1 MRSITK
7 IHNEHQIRPD
17 MGLDVWP
24 AQQNRTATAIAS
36 QRALLSPISRKTV
49 TTPLDRAWAAGFFDG
64 EGCIHIARQ
73 TYGKT
78 GRRPTYRL
86 RLDISQNNISVLQEF
101 EWAVG
106 VAGRHYT
113 LKRTRKQNRSCY
125 SLAYDGVAAFE
136 VLERLIDMLRRK
148 KCEAELAAE
157 FRRECDIHTH
167 FGPKG
172 CPPDLWRLRATY
184 YKKMI
189 ALK

>member
-1 MRSITK
+1 MRKFIETQ
-7 IHNEHQIRPD
+7 IEHQIKTDTVAD
-17 MGLDVWP
+17 MWAVE
-24 AQQNRTATAIAS
+24 QHRTATAITS
-36 QRALLSPISRKTV
+36 QRTLLSPISRKTV
-49 TTPLDRAWAAGFFDG
+49 MTPLDRAWAAGFFDG

-113 LKRTRKQNRSCY
+113 LKRTKKQNRSCH

-172 CPPDLWRLRATY
+172 CPPELWRLRAAY